1 MTRGTRPADYLPLT
15 DLAVHVLVAVGPG
28 AIHGYAIG
36 KRIEELSDGRLR
48 PTTGSLYQ
56 VLRRLTEGE
65 LLERVDVDEEVDGRR
80 QYFELTRLGRRVLK
94 AEAERLEELAAEAW
108 AAVGTR

>member
-1 MTRGTRPADYLPLT
+1 MSAGSKPDAHLPLT

-36 KRIEELSDGRLR
+36 KRIEELSGGRLR

-56 VLRRLTEGE
+56 VLRRLTEAE
-65 LLERVDVDEEVDGRR
+65 LLERVDVEEEVDGRR

-94 AEAERLEELAAEAW
+94 AEAERLQGLATEAW
-108 AAVGTR
+108 SAMRAR